1 MAMRVPIGRSS
12 GAFASSSTLRQAAAP
27 GASCRLQSR
36 TFASSA
42 TSRPCSIRSQMVAA
56 PSRRTT
62 TTRTTSSFHTS
73 AAAPAA
79 QRKAVDKNQ
88 PLSSSDQPPPTDFG
102 ALDVL
107 GNTPVPSTSVDICM
121 WSGFQLN
128 NGTRVTDGSGVLLV
142 GGEAFSWRPWEARS
156 NKKGEE
162 EFRLLNKKGQWDVE
176 ASTLGLLGLLWPR
189 PDLLV
194 LGLGHEMRPISPEL
208 RKAISALGMRVEVL
222 DTRNAAAQF
231 NLLATERGVDDVAA
245 ALIPIGWREG
255 VGAGTGDDFDVTH
268 E

>member
-1 MAMRVPIGRSS
+1 MAMRIPIGRSS
-12 GAFASSSTLRQAAAP
+12 GAFACTSTLRQAATATA
-27 GASCRLQSR
+27 GASCRLQTR
-36 TFASSA
+36 TF
-42 TSRPCSIRSQMVAA
+42 SIQSQRVAA
-56 PSRRTT
+56 AAAP
-62 TTRTTSSFHTS
+62 TRWTATKNSFHTS
-73 AAAPAA
+73 TAAA
-79 QRKAVDKNQ
+79 QRRPVDKDG
-88 PLSSSDQPPPTDFG
+88 PLNSSDQPPPTDFG

-128 NGTRVTDGSGVLLV
+128 NGTRVMDGSGVLLV
-142 GGEAFSWRPWEARS
+142 GGEAFSWRPWEANS
-156 NKKGEE
+156 KNSGNKKEG

-255 VGAGTGDDFDVTH
+255 VGAGTGDEPDITH

>member
-1 MAMRVPIGRSS
+1 MS
-12 GAFASSSTLRQAAAP
+12 
-27 GASCRLQSR
+27 
-36 TFASSA
+36 
-42 TSRPCSIRSQMVAA
+42 
-56 PSRRTT
+56 
-62 TTRTTSSFHTS
+62 HTS
-73 AAAPAA
+73 AAAA
-79 QRKAVDKNQ
+79 QRKPVDKNG
-88 PLSSSDQPPPTDFG
+88 PLNSSDQPPPTDFG

-142 GGEAFSWRPWEARS
+142 GGEAFSWRPWEA
-156 NKKGEE
+156 NKKDKGEG

-255 VGAGTGDDFDVTH
+255 VGAGTGDEPDVTH